1 MQLAAK
7 EASNYMTASLPSFKC
22 RYNFSLFFCSPYS
35 NVFLLFLLL
44 SPLASFLF
52 ILKATATT
60 TTTNT
65 VRLPLLPPTR
75 FLLTRLRH
83 FILHHLFFF
92 FFPKSDRMLC
102 ICLCSRYRVG
112 EKRPQLSVL
121 YLFHSLGEHRVFGS
135 LGLVSSRRFR
145 LHMQ

>member
-112 EKRPQLSVL
+112 EKTAPAQ
-121 YLFHSLGEHRVFGS
+121 RVISFPFSGRASSFRFVGFG
-135 LGLVSSRRFR
+135 
-145 LHMQ
+145 Q